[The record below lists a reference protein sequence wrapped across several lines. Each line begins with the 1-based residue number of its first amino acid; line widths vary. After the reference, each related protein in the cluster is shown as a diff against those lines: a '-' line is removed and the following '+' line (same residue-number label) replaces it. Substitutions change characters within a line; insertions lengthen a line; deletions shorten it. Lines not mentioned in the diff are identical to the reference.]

1 MFYSLKTIS
10 PFEYI
15 PYFHHMSHQ
24 YFRTWKNLSALLFAI
39 LLFNT
44 SCNNSTSQQSSE
56 PGSHTLKKL
65 DRGDFVLNFEME
77 DEMSP
82 IFKSRLTLSGE
93 LISVIRQMN
102 EQFILPHDVS
112 ITFKNIGEPNAYY
125 DPNTK
130 SVFFGYEFVSLFD
143 KVFMTEYS
151 NDEAWEASKNAVIF
165 FLLHELGHAL
175 VDIYDIPLHAN
186 PEDAADNFS
195 INLLA
200 ETEGINQAAIQGAS
214 FFQIFAKHEADMQ
227 LQDLPVM
234 DEHLLDAQRFYNIV
248 CKLYG
253 SDPAKYSFLLTEGYL
268 DEAKTGLCAKDY
280 ESMKRAWDR
289 DLGPWLK

>member
-1 MFYSLKTIS
+1 M
-10 PFEYI
+10 
-15 PYFHHMSHQ
+15 
-24 YFRTWKNLSALLFAI
+24 
-39 LLFNT
+39 
-44 SCNNSTSQQSSE
+44 
-56 PGSHTLKKL
+56 SHTLKRL
-65 DRGDFVLNFEME
+65 DRGDFVLKFEME

-82 IFKSRLTLSGE
+82 IIKSRLTLSGE
-93 LISVIRQMN
+93 LISVIRQLN
-102 EQFILPHDVS
+102 EQFILPHDVN
-112 ITFKNIGEPNAYY
+112 ITFRNIGQPNAYY
-125 DPNTK
+125 DPETK
-130 SVFFGYEFVSLFD
+130 SVSFGYEFVTLFD
-143 KVFMTEYS
+143 KVFMTEYAS
-151 NDEAWEASKNAVIF
+151 DEAWEASKNTVIF

-175 VDIYDIPLHAN
+175 VDIYDIPLNAN

-214 FFQIFAKHEADMQ
+214 FFQIFTKHETELK

-253 SDPAKYSFLLTEGYL
+253 SDPVKYNFLLTEGYL
-268 DEAKTGLCAKDY
+268 ENTKTQLCAKDY
-280 ESMKRAWDR
+280 ESMKRAWNR